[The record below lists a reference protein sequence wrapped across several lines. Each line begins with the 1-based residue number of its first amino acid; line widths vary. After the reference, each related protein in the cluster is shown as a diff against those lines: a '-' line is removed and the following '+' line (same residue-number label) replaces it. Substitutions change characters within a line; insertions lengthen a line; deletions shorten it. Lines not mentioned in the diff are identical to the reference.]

1 MKDNIEIIENY
12 CQAILD
18 ELAIIK
24 ELIKDEE

>member
-12 CQAILD
+12 CQSILD

-24 ELIKDEE
+24 ELLKSEK

>member
-24 ELIKDEE
+24 ELLKREK